1 VRSGRGALAAVAVV
15 AVAGVA
21 ACDGP
26 GAPAD
31 LFSRPS
37 EVSGRVWFCTP
48 GRVHGGPGEDKG
60 SASAVTIEIVAAPP
74 RGAGGRYP
82 PDTVLGRATDR
93 LGERWAA
100 GTVHE
105 LPIAWVE
112 PGVDRSALDRH
123 SVRVRVTRRL
133 DQVGPFRSLDAW
145 AFSFFLSFD
154 VVSATDT
161 GEPVTDWH
169 LDATS
174 TDYVVAP
181 PDRQELVDAEM
192 SELRGWPHPCPRS

>member
-1 VRSGRGALAAVAVV
+1 MVAALV
-15 AVAGVA
+15 GVA
-21 ACDGP
+21 ACDAT

-31 LFSRPS
+31 PVSRPS

-60 SASAVTIEIVAAPP
+60 SASAVTMEIVAAPS
-74 RGAGGRYP
+74 RSVGGRYP
-82 PDTVLGRATDR
+82 PGTVLGRATDR

-112 PGVDRSALDRH
+112 PGVDRSALERQAL
-123 SVRVRVTRRL
+123 RVRVSRRL

-169 LDATS
+169 LDAAS

-181 PDRQELVDAEM
+181 DRQVLLDTDM
-192 SELRGWPHPCPRS
+192 SDLRGWPHPCPRG